1 MTWPVPNVRPAA
13 YTRSM
18 LSFQKLDVYQRA
30 VQFLALAAEIGDQT
44 PRGNAALVDQL
55 RRAASSIS
63 LNIAEG
69 ARRTG
74 SADAARTY
82 AIARGSAMESAAVLD
97 ALSLLRVVD
106 ERTKD
111 RGTALL
117 EAIVAMLT
125 KMCR

>member
-1 MTWPVPNVRPAA
+1 
-13 YTRSM
+13 M

-69 ARRTG
+69 AGRTG